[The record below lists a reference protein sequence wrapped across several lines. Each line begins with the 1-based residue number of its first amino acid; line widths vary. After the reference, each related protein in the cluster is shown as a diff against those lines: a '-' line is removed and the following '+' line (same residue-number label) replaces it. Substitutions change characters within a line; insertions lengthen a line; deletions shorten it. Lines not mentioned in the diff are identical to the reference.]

1 MTLAPGYRHTSHD
14 LVVIFPTWSCMS
26 CHKLLRSHLVRH
38 FHYLNQSRTFLV
50 VCPVSC
56 CWPVSIH
63 FQSLQSIATDDGK
76 RYQCQNILF
85 FNNKGKDW
93 QNLFAIT
100 RFRYI
105 EVRFHT
111 FCYYCGKENCSLY
124 RGSTIFSI
132 INRMSFNC

>member
-1 MTLAPGYRHTSHD
+1 MTPAPGYRHTSHD
-14 LVVIFPTWSCMS
+14 LVVIFRTWSCMS

-38 FHYLNQSRTFLV
+38 FQYLNRSRTFLV

-76 RYQCQNILF
+76 RSQCQNIVLL
-85 FNNKGKDW
+85 NNKGKELAEIVHY
-93 QNLFAIT
+93 N
-100 RFRYI
+100 
-105 EVRFHT
+105 EVSLYFNT
-111 FCYYCGKENCSLY
+111 FCYYWGKENRSLY
-124 RGSTIFSI
+124 RGSTVLSI

>member
-56 CWPVSIH
+56 CWLVSIH

-76 RYQCQNILF
+76 RYQCQNIVF
-85 FNNKGKDW
+85 FNNKGKELAKIVGY
-93 QNLFAIT
+93 N
-100 RFRYI
+100 
-105 EVRFHT
+105 EV
-111 FCYYCGKENCSLY
+111 SLY
-124 RGSTIFSI
+124 RGTFPY
-132 INRMSFNC
+132 FLLLLW

>member
-1 MTLAPGYRHTSHD
+1 MTPVPGYRHTSHD

-26 CHKLLRSHLVRH
+26 CHKLLRSHLFRH

-76 RYQCQNILF
+76 RYQCQNIVF
-85 FNNKGKDW
+85 FNNKGKE
-93 QNLFAIT
+93 LAKIV
-100 RFRYI
+100 RYN
-105 EVRFHT
+105 EV
-111 FCYYCGKENCSLY
+111 SLY
-124 RGSTIFSI
+124 RGTFPYLLLLLWE
-132 INRMSFNC
+132 RKSFVIPRFHYIQYN